1 MVEKKKKFA
10 EPNEIHI
17 RIRPQASISGP
28 CQTLAH
34 YISETFI
41 LVYPGE
47 ERGGRGGKEE
57 G

>member
-1 MVEKKKKFA
+1 MRARTAEKKFA
-10 EPNEIHI
+10 EPNEIRI

-28 CQTLAH
+28 CQTLAR

-41 LVYPGE
+41 LVYPA
-47 ERGGRGGKEE
+47 GRE